1 MTPDNRLDGHG
12 VILGTCP
19 AIGKTQGPVQLAGVC
34 FTVCSPGVRELKD
47 GIARYPAPWILLC
60 ADVPESKARQLWY
73 LAFSMRPAARLIV
86 QGPPDDVSRSERWLR
101 RGCAVYVSTRIR
113 RAALE
118 EVLRASIQLDVSL
131 IGHEFQIRGPGGPA
145 TTLTDREA
153 GILQLVS
160 EGLRN
165 GEIAG
170 RVGLSENTIEF
181 HVGRVLDKLGAR
193 NRVQATATAI
203 RSGVI

>member
-1 MTPDNRLDGHG
+1 
-12 VILGTCP
+12 
-19 AIGKTQGPVQLAGVC
+19 
-34 FTVCSPGVRELKD
+34 
-47 GIARYPAPWILLC
+47 
-60 ADVPESKARQLWY
+60 
-73 LAFSMRPAARLIV
+73 
-86 QGPPDDVSRSERWLR
+86 
-101 RGCAVYVSTRIR
+101 VYVSVRIR

-118 EVLRASIQLDVSL
+118 QVLRASIELDVSL
-131 IGHEFQIRGPGGPA
+131 IGHEFQIKGPRGPA
-145 TTLTDREA
+145 TTLTAREA
-153 GILQLVS
+153 DILQLVS

-203 RSGVI
+203 RFGVI